1 MRHAELSIVNLVNA
15 SLRRRAS
22 IITIVLA
29 LLIAPAI
36 LPAVTAGEGDPLT
49 CQIQVDWVDRD
60 DFYMSAAHGYSIQFS
75 RNLTALDTDNIS
87 VTWSHNNASGGV
99 IEANASLLNGSGRIL
114 NAENASVARLVLD
127 EMPEF
132 SDEISISVGGNGS
145 AAICQRDVR
154 TTVWNQPIADH
165 EITLDTTWSLEQK
178 NDSAD
183 TSYDLVFS
191 GRGWQQ
197 RVGTLLES
205 NELGDGLLTIV
216 TDDGSTEMEIQ
227 LLLDRVWLNET
238 ADGGELKS
246 QVFEMF
252 GNGSMA
258 FVTTDEM
265 GVETNLT
272 LNVTNSY
279 IIRSLD
285 HGATAESIRIEAFGQ
300 MATAGN
306 NDNESI
312 NLTGDVSLFLL
323 ETEHENGSR
332 TMQFFEFQAM
342 ADLTMES
349 DDFRFD
355 IDLQEFL
362 MRERWEGDERT
373 DQYSLM
379 RGDGAFDLRVSEGNG
394 TMDVNGT
401 VDQFWFETENG
412 STIQTRIYS
421 DGDISGDVEGEL
433 GFILDV
439 IESGTEQ
446 NSNGTSYDV
455 NVIRQESWLNISSVT
470 VFGQDFTD
478 LEAEHNLTYNYEVPA
493 EHWSNRT
500 VMYRYVE
507 DDGRV
512 NDERPERSPI
522 ELNLTA
528 PDDDAVI
535 GDANV
540 TRETGVVPEELRA
553 GDEVVLDA
561 GDILTLRIVAAT
573 ADVIIRDGHEIQ
585 VVRWSG
591 VYSGPDGYGE
601 SGGTATGAVGNIGVL
616 AGLVVEVSRNATFDI
631 AGENISFIEQ
641 QALARVLSPSII
653 NAGGN
658 TDPKA
663 ASVSWYEGE
672 LTTEG
677 GVAHLE
683 VVVDD
688 PDWNMRSVSADL
700 SAIGLGT
707 VELSDVGLDGDRVI
721 HDDIWTAKVE
731 HEGLDWG
738 NISVPLTITDAW
750 TSVQTDATQF
760 VDNLAPR
767 LLSFTPSPNSVHRGE
782 NISVEATAFDGHGVA
797 AVAVDMR
804 ASGGAL
810 HNLSESAGVWSGTVL
825 IPDGFSPG
833 PHSLTVRLEDS
844 DGAWRETTVML
855 GSGEGSS
862 DGGSTIPVT
871 PVTILN
877 DGPRLSNVQLLR
889 YNKTVE
895 SVLIPDVGDAVI
907 SHVLSVY
914 VYDADGVQTVQVRL
928 GPAAPVGQSS
938 DWLLM
943 RDDGTQ
949 GDLVAGDGN
958 YSITII
964 PRSSMPAGTVDI
976 EIRGLDTYLE
986 STPGADRTFQITLG
1000 AGSGGGGGDP
1010 SDTLAFLSGPIIIIA
1025 LFILLLIGAVVAVV
1039 FMLRSSEFGDG
1050 DEGVNDGS
1058 GDLFGPA

>member
-1 MRHAELSIVNLVNA
+1 MRWAELSIVNRESRSRQHSVSLILLVL
-15 SLRRRAS
+15 S
-22 IITIVLA
+22 
-29 LLIAPAI
+29 LLIAPAT
-36 LPAVTAGEGDPLT
+36 LSAVSGGQGEPLT
-49 CQIQVDWVDRD
+49 CQIQVDWVDRN
-60 DFYMSAAHGYSIQFS
+60 DFYMSASHAYSIQFS
-75 RNLTALDTDNIS
+75 RNISVEESNNIS
-87 VTWSHNNASGGV
+87 ISWSHTNSTGEV
-99 IEANASLLNGSGRIL
+99 IEANSSVLNGSGSIL
-114 NAENASVARLVLD
+114 SAQNASEARLLLE

-132 SDEISISVGGNGS
+132 GDEISISAGQNGS
-145 AAICQRDVR
+145 AAICQRDIR

-165 EITLDTTWSLEQK
+165 EITLDTTWSLEQQ

-205 NELGDGLLTIV
+205 NELGEGLLTIV
-216 TDDGSTEMEIQ
+216 TDDGATEMEIQ

-238 ADGGELKS
+238 ADGGELTS

-252 GNGSMA
+252 GNGSMI
-258 FVTTDEM
+258 FVSTDEL
-265 GVETNLT
+265 GVATNLT

-285 HGATAESIRIEAFGQ
+285 HGATAESMRIEASGQ
-300 MATAGN
+300 MATEGN

-312 NLTGDVSLFLL
+312 NLNGDVSLFLL

-332 TMQFFEFQAM
+332 TLQFFEFQAM

-355 IDLQEFL
+355 IDLEEFL
-362 MRERWEGDERT
+362 MRERWEGDQRT

-379 RGDGAFDLRVSEGNG
+379 RGDGAFDFRVSEGNG
-394 TMDVNGT
+394 SMDVNGT
-401 VDQFWFETENG
+401 VDEFWFETANG
-412 STIQTRIYS
+412 STVQTRIYS

-439 IESGTEQ
+439 IETGTEQ
-446 NSNGTSYDV
+446 NSNGTSYEV

-493 EHWSNRT
+493 EHWGNRT

-507 DDGRV
+507 DDGRI
-512 NDERPERSPI
+512 NDERPELSPI
-522 ELNLTA
+522 ELNLSA
-528 PDDDAVI
+528 PDDEAVI

-540 TRETGVVPEELRA
+540 TRETGVVPEELRP

-561 GDILTLRIVAAT
+561 GDILTLRVVASS
-573 ADVIIRDGHEIQ
+573 ADVITRDGHDIQ
-585 VVRWSG
+585 VIRWSG
-591 VYSGPDGYGE
+591 VYSGADGYGE
-601 SGGTATGAVGNIGVL
+601 SGGTATGAIGNTGVL
-616 AGLVVEVSRNATFDI
+616 AGLVVEVSRNATFEID
-631 AGENISFIEQ
+631 GENISFIEQ

-653 NAGGN
+653 SAGEN
-658 TDPKA
+658 SDPEVT
-663 ASVSWYEGE
+663 SVSWYEGV
-672 LTTEG
+672 LTSEG

-707 VELSDVGLDGDRVI
+707 VELSDVGLNGDRVI

-738 NISVPLTITDAW
+738 NITVPLTITDAW
-750 TSVQTDATQF
+750 TSVELDANQF

-767 LLSFTPSPNSVHRGE
+767 LLSFSPSPNSVHRGE
-782 NISVEATAFDGHGVA
+782 NITVEATAFDGHGVA
-797 AVAVDMR
+797 SVAVDLR
-804 ASGGAL
+804 SAGGAL
-810 HNLSESAGVWSGTVL
+810 HNLSEAGGVWSGTVL

-844 DGAWRETTVML
+844 DGAWRETTVMV
-855 GSGEGSS
+855 GN
-862 DGGSTIPVT
+862 GGNVGDSTIPVT

-877 DGPRLSNVQLLR
+877 DGPRLSDVQLLR
-889 YNKTVE
+889 DNKTVE
-895 SVLIPDVGDAVI
+895 LILIPDAGDEV
-907 SHVLSVY
+907 SLHVLSVY

-949 GDLVAGDGN
+949 GDAVAGDGN

-964 PRSSMPAGTVDI
+964 PRSSMPAGKVDI

-986 STPGADRTFQITLG
+986 STPGADRTFSIILG
-1000 AGSGGGGGDP
+1000 TDSGGGGSDP
-1010 SDTLAFLSGPIIIIA
+1010 SDALAFLSGPIIIIS
-1025 LFILLLIGAVVAVV
+1025 LFILLLIGAGVAVV
-1039 FMLRSSEFGDG
+1039 FMLRNSEFGDG
-1050 DEGVNDGS
+1050 DDGTNDGS